1 MLQEHLGFIP
11 DTTARMM
18 DDVKVLAR
26 TPGSKIAAIKL
37 YREQTGASLKEAK
50 DAVERM
56 AGVVSATKTREK

>member
-1 MLQEHLGFIP
+1 
-11 DTTARMM
+11 MM